1 MKKIITF
8 IALLTLTAGAWAA
21 DEASTT
27 DDTTTTEESTDDS
40 SSSSTYS
47 GVEYTT
53 SNYILDEDQKATT
66 SDKDSIGNSSTS
78 DDGTTTYTSSWW
90 TAFSYYYMI
99 PKGYTLTLSF
109 TNHCNE
115 NGKPVG
121 GEYHNVTALMVTS
134 NNVRGDSNEF
144 IGLTNTSYCWK
155 ASSDNHFSTG
165 FPSDTTEM
173 MKALNGATMIVK
185 VARPSDED
193 SVYVTMEAKS
203 SDGETLMTQQ
213 TFNTTEDSC
222 KYLRAYLVVDSAMVT
237 NLKSELKEGVDT
249 SIDDGYPYPY
259 ISNGGQ
265 EVTSVGSSGYNTGW
279 WSAFSSYYRIP
290 TGYTLTLNYKVQN
303 DGQGHSSGYYD
314 TSLMVASDG
323 TRYNHGYSE
332 AGGVTVTDSIW
343 NINSDDHFSY
353 GYPSTLTESAK
364 KLNGATVEM
373 KIANDSDK
381 VIITTT
387 AFCTNDTLTQRINDN
402 DIPFGEVI
410 RAFLAVEEDYVSEIT
425 SSLSKGIDTEVSA
438 GSYPYISNGGD
449 EVTEAGSSSYT
460 GGWWVNSDTTFT
472 SYYLVPSGYELEI
485 SFTNHCDPSAS
496 AATIS
501 DYTSTGQCT
510 ALMVTHDVSQSD
522 RRDTGVTFTEF
533 VGLSDTGFEWINYNS
548 RNYTI
553 DSVNIKSDTN
563 LSSVLNGAKI
573 TVTVSNFGTS
583 LTAKMV
589 AVKGDTTMTQTVST
603 TIDEQIVRAF
613 MVPSNSYIDTITS
626 TLSHVS
632 YTRTNSSTS
641 AYGTICLPYDATAEG
656 ATIYHVVGYGAT
668 TTTSDDG
675 TTTETPS
682 ELYLEEVT
690 EMEAGKGYVFCTT
703 SKDTV
708 VSFTMTSSIASE
720 AVGDTLV
727 GNLSTESLAVPDTC
741 YILASTVSDGTTSY
755 YWGNGTGNTVAQYRA
770 YLNLGVFTET
780 TPEATAAKKGWLSMS
795 LAYDGDDGTTGIK
808 EIATE
813 EQSRYDDDAFYNLS
827 GVRVTNPQKGIY
839 IRNGKKY
846 IFK

>member
-1 MKKIITF
+1 
-8 IALLTLTAGAWAA
+8 
-21 DEASTT
+21 
-27 DDTTTTEESTDDS
+27 
-40 SSSSTYS
+40 
-47 GVEYTT
+47 
-53 SNYILDEDQKATT
+53 
-66 SDKDSIGNSSTS
+66 
-78 DDGTTTYTSSWW
+78 
-90 TAFSYYYMI
+90 MI

-109 TNHCNE
+109 TNHCSE
-115 NGKPVG
+115 SDKPVYG
-121 GEYHNVTALMVTS
+121 SSYYNHVTALMVTS
-134 NNVRGDSNEF
+134 NNVRGSSKEF
-144 IGLTNTSYCWK
+144 IGLCNTNYKWIGDD
-155 ASSDNHFSTG
+155 DNHFSTG
-165 FPSDTTEM
+165 FPSDTLTM

-203 SDGETLMTQQ
+203 SDGATLMTQQ
-213 TFNTTEDSC
+213 MFNATEDSC
-222 KYLRAYLVVDSAMVT
+222 TYLRAYLVASYTMVT

-259 ISNGGQ
+259 ISNGGE
-265 EVTSVGSSGYNTGW
+265 EVDSVGSSDYTTNW
-279 WSAFSSYYRIP
+279 WTAFSSYYRIP
-290 TGYTLTLNYKVQN
+290 TGYTLTLNYKVES
-303 DGQGHSSGYYD
+303 DGNGHSDGYFD
-314 TSLMVASDG
+314 TSLMVNNDSERNG
-323 TRYNHGYSE
+323 VSKNVKE

-343 NINSDDHFSY
+343 NINDDDHFSY

-387 AFCTNDTLTQRINDN
+387 AFCTDNDTLTQRINDN

-410 RAFLAVEEDYVSEIT
+410 RAFLVVQQNYVSNIT

-438 GSYPYISNGGD
+438 GSYPYISDGGD

-460 GGWWVNSDTTFT
+460 GGWWVRSDTTFT

-485 SFTNHCDPSAS
+485 SFTNHCSPSAS
-496 AATIS
+496 AATSS
-501 DYTSTGQCT
+501 DYTGESSQCT
-510 ALMVTHDVSQSD
+510 ALMVSNDVSQSD
-522 RRDTGVTFTEF
+522 RGDTGVTFTEF
-533 VGLSDTGFEWINYNS
+533 VGLSDTGFEWRNYNNS

-553 DSVNIKSDTN
+553 DSVNIESNTN

-668 TTTSDDG
+668 TGDDG
-675 TTTETPS
+675 TETPS

-690 EMEAGKGYVFCTT
+690 AMEAGKGYVFCTT
-703 SKDTV
+703 STDTI

-727 GNLSTESLAVPDTC
+727 GNLSTASLEVPDTC
-741 YILASTVSDGTTSY
+741 YILTSTESDGTTSY
-755 YWGNGTGNTVAQYRA
+755 YWGKGNNNTVAQYRA
-770 YLNLGVFTET
+770 YLDLGVFTEASDET
-780 TPEATAAKKGWLSMS
+780 TAAKRGWLRMS
-795 LAYDGDDGTTGIK
+795 LETDGDDGTTGIK